1 MVQDWN
7 LFLQVLIFP
16 PSNPIKGVAKKLI
29 AYKGEC
35 WSFRTPGPCSA
46 SFQPSSS
53 ARDWRWTRRS
63 IDCTWAAH
71 KYRMGTIAFARGVLK
86 AVYLS
91 SYDEKVAKDHISHL
105 ADSLTKQYQ
114 STWKRFQ
121 NWLLADCSTIDRPLV
136 ISYLVAVRHLWLR
149 TRSSRIGQRWRSI

>member
-1 MVQDWN
+1 MSLVVQYGSALQVELFASPLDQKHPVYFSPFPKAKGTDALVQDWN

-63 IDCTWAAH
+63 IDCTRAAST
-71 KYRMGTIAFARGVLK
+71 YRMGTIAFARGFLK

-91 SYDEKVAKDHISHL
+91 S
-105 ADSLTKQYQ
+105 
-114 STWKRFQ
+114 
-121 NWLLADCSTIDRPLV
+121 
-136 ISYLVAVRHLWLR
+136 
-149 TRSSRIGQRWRSI
+149 